1 VAFAAADIRGNG
13 SGCIIWTDN
22 LIDLRYVDG
31 GQLLYLRL
39 PKSELGMRT
48 STITLYILVHLHRD
62 AILLSFQ
69 DFNIE
74 VYSTLPLSQ
83 IFVCFDIGC
92 RTRGTLTRAIGNRE
106 TLVAS
111 YYCSG
116 IRHGFYSRTGLT
128 ICYRGVG
135 LVEHMGHY
143 IFFFLRN
150 IWDIICMTWVPQPLI
165 PSLFFPYVLIK
176 FMQIEVQTTPSCLM
190 KRAFCQLGPAAQHNW
205 ATAVAQATQTPPFI
219 DPATVKRATRHFSR
233 KKYDW

>member
-1 VAFAAADIRGNG
+1 MLVPGVKLPDTHNASVDMNTSITVEECKLRCLASCCCVAFAAADIRGNG

-92 RTRGTLTRAIGNRE
+92 RTRGTLTRAIGNRK

-143 IFFFLRN
+143 MFDLGTPTTYSKPFLS
-150 IWDIICMTWVPQPLI
+150 ICSNQIYANRSANYSKLSDETCILSTW
-165 PSLFFPYVLIK
+165 
-176 FMQIEVQTTPSCLM
+176 SCSS
-190 KRAFCQLGPAAQHNW
+190 
-205 ATAVAQATQTPPFI
+205 T
-219 DPATVKRATRHFSR
+219 
-233 KKYDW
+233 